1 MKLSGCGHSRLLIP
15 TGFKASSTKRLI
27 AEVCSSFPGEQNQ
40 RGPGLSVGRLLC
52 TATRPPAPTSGTL
65 SHLRKM

>member
-27 AEVCSSFPGEQNQ
+27 ALIAEVCSSFPGEQNQ
-40 RGPGLSVGRLLC
+40 RGPGLSVGRFLC
-52 TATRPPAPTSGTL
+52 TAPPPRPQRPPLGL
-65 SHLRKM
+65 